1 MCDEHN
7 LDDVTP
13 IGVNISSD
21 AINGMWMGDRIAY
34 LKGYDLTKSD
44 DIISWLESVVEIHD
58 QFVAEF
64 MGGSFDDL
72 QPLELPTNP
81 LQRWK
86 IIRDSVANAVKQFHN
101 VTSVLQVLDKLEI
114 DLNDYMVAFSTN
126 KFHMYVSRETFLEF
140 EADML
145 QERPV
150 YMKIV
155 RKYGLNRNMVK
166 SFQELYEPIVVR
178 TYGRGNNMGLI
189 RKELHEMIMAGTI
202 PDKEIVKIV
211 NEKYNTTYV
220 VDTVRW
226 HRRQMKKKDV

>member
-1 MCDEHN
+1 MCDDHN

-34 LKGYDLTKSD
+34 LKGYDLTNRG
-44 DIISWLESVVEIHD
+44 DILSWLESVVEIHD
-58 QFVAEF
+58 QFVSEF
-64 MGGSFDDL
+64 MGSSFDDL
-72 QPLELPTNP
+72 QPLQLPQNP

-101 VTSVLQVLDKLEI
+101 VTSILQVLDKLGV
-114 DLNDYMVAFSTN
+114 DLNDYMIAFSTN

-178 TYGRGNNMGLI
+178 TYGRGNNMGLVK
-189 RKELHEMIMAGTI
+189 KEFHEMIMAGTI
-202 PDKEIVKIV
+202 SNKEIIRII
-211 NEKYNTTYV
+211 NEKYGTSYV
-220 VDTVRW
+220 PDTVRW
-226 HRRQMKKKDV
+226 HKRQMKKKDV

>member
-13 IGVNISSD
+13 IGVNINSD

-34 LKGYDLTKSD
+34 LKGYDLSNSR
-44 DIISWLESVVEIHD
+44 DILSWLEAVTELHD

-86 IIRDSVANAVKQFHN
+86 IIRDSVANAINQFTN
-101 VTSVLQVLDKLEI
+101 VTSVLDVIDKLGISLDE
-114 DLNDYMVAFSTN
+114 YMTAFSTN
-126 KFHMYVSRETFLEF
+126 KFGGYIDRKTFLEF
-140 EADML
+140 ESEMIS
-145 QERPV
+145 ERPI

-166 SFQELYEPIVVR
+166 SFQELYEPLVVR
-178 TYGRGNNMGLI
+178 IHGRGNNLGLI
-189 RKELHEMIMAGTI
+189 RKEFHEMILAGTI
-202 PDKEIVKIV
+202 PDKEIVEMI
-211 NEKYNTTYV
+211 NTKYNTTYI